1 VQSTPSPAPLEV
13 DVAVVGAG
21 LAGLTCARE
30 LQRAGLSV
38 AVFEA
43 RDRVGGRV
51 LNQELED
58 GSVAE
63 LGGQFVG
70 PTQDRIVTL
79 AAELG
84 VETFPTYD
92 VGEGRIRVRGREDVA
107 LAKFADVV
115 GTLDAMAAELP
126 LEEPWTAP
134 RAGEWDGQTLRTW
147 LDANVDDPDAAAL
160 LRQVVAAVF
169 TAEAEELSFL
179 HVLVYIRSAGSMAS
193 LTQTDGGAQERRFVG
208 GAQLVAQRL
217 AEELGVGTVLLGSP
231 VRRLAGEGERLEV
244 TTDIGVTRAR
254 RAVVAVPIA
263 LADRIAY
270 APALP
275 AHRAQL
281 HQRAVPGT
289 TIKTTCIYASAF
301 WREDGWSGR
310 LFTDE
315 GPVTVTF
322 DNSPNGGS
330 PGMLVSFAEADFARE
345 FRRLSVAERR
355 QATLDCLVANFGPA
369 AAEPLDYIETD
380 WSSEE
385 WTRGCFGANFGPGG
399 WTRYGNALRE
409 PCGLVH
415 WAGAETS
422 PVWMNYMDGA
432 VRSGERAAAE
442 VVAVLA

>member
-1 VQSTPSPAPLEV
+1 MQATPTAPPLEV
-13 DVAVVGAG
+13 DAVVIGAG
-21 LAGLTCARE
+21 LAGLTAARD
-30 LQRAGLSV
+30 LQAAGLEV
-38 AVFEA
+38 AVIEA

-51 LNQELED
+51 CNHQLES
-58 GSVAE
+58 GAVAE
-63 LGGQFVG
+63 LGAQFIG
-70 PTQDRIVTL
+70 PTQDRLAAL

-92 VGEGRIRVRGREDVA
+92 SGERFIRVRGREDVA
-107 LAKFADVV
+107 LATFAEVV
-115 GTLDAMAAELP
+115 GQLDAMAAELP

-134 RAGEWDGQTLRTW
+134 RAHEWDAQTLRTW
-147 LDANVDDPDAAAL
+147 LDANVDDADAIAL

-169 TAEAEELSFL
+169 TAEAEELSLL

-193 LTQTDGGAQERRFVG
+193 LTQTDGGAQESRFVG
-208 GAQLVAQRL
+208 GAQILAERL
-217 AEELGVGTVLLGSP
+217 AERLGADRVMLGSP
-231 VRRLAGEGERLEV
+231 VRRIDRDGEGVLV
-244 TTDIGVTRAR
+244 GADALSARAR
-254 RAVVAVPIA
+254 RVVVAVPIA
-263 LADRIAY
+263 LADRIAF

-289 TIKTTCIYASAF
+289 TIKIHCVYPSAF
-301 WREDGWSGR
+301 WREQGLSGR

-315 GPVTVTF
+315 GPITVTF
-322 DNSPNGGS
+322 DNSPSAGS
-330 PGMLVSFAEADFARE
+330 PGLLVAFAEGDFARE
-345 FRRLSVAERR
+345 FRRLDAAERR
-355 QATLDCLVANFGPA
+355 RVTLECLVRYYGEA
-369 AAEPLDYIETD
+369 AAEPLEYIETD

-442 VVAVLA
+442 IVAALG